1 MYEGILPA
9 ANRKRES
16 RFDPRRDP
24 RTETD
29 ATVTLDAKTGKVTG
43 AAKVAG
49 ATDKAFTAPTD
60 AVSTGDTYFCVVEFY
75 NSKLDRETAYAKSE
89 GVTVKVNA
97 APEATMDIQVSYKLA
112 DGTVVATELRA
123 EQKADSGK
131 SYVTVKAKDLITDE
145 WGLNKTLVSAK
156 TIRVPFAADTLA
168 NVEFIVK

>member
-1 MYEGILPA
+1 MFGQRLGFAP
-9 ANRKRES
+9 RS
-16 RFDPRRDP
+16 DPRA
-24 RTETD
+24 ETD

-60 AVSTGDTYFCVVEFY
+60 AVSTGDTYFCV
-75 NSKLDRETAYAKSE
+75 
-89 GVTVKVNA
+89 
-97 APEATMDIQVSYKLA
+97 EANMDIQVSYKLA

>member
-1 MYEGILPA
+1 MFGQRLG
-9 ANRKRES
+9 
-16 RFDPRRDP
+16 FDPLLTQNRI
-24 RTETD
+24 TD

-97 APEATMDIQVSYKLA
+97 DPGATMDIQVSYKLA